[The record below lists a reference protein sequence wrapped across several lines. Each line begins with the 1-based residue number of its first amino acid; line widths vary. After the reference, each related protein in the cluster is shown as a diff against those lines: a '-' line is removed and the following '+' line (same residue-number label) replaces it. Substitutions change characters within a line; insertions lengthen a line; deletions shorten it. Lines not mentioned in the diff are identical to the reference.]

1 MAGERTERRS
11 TTRGP
16 YLDSWV
22 RSGDLGP
29 ARLPQGPLRGRR
41 KWRRCT
47 MFRRLLL
54 VLMVGVLALGF
65 GQAIADP
72 PPPGANGNGNGN
84 GQLKFKD
91 KITPP
96 EQKAAADLF
105 QEQFQ
110 AAVAEGAV
118 TA

>member
-1 MAGERTERRS
+1 
-11 TTRGP
+11 
-16 YLDSWV
+16 
-22 RSGDLGP
+22 
-29 ARLPQGPLRGRR
+29 
-41 KWRRCT
+41 

-84 GQLKFKD
+84 GQLKYKD

-96 EQKAAADLF
+96 EQKAAAEVF
-105 QEQFQ
+105 QQQFE
-110 AAVAEGAV
+110 AAVAEGLVTTTAV
-118 TA
+118 PEPGGVPHYFGPYPNWANSPLPRGTIASIVVTHK